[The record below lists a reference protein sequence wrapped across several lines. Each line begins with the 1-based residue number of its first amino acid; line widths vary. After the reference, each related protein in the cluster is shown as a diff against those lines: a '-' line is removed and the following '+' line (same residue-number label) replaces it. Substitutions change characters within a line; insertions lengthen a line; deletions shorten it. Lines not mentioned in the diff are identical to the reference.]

1 MSSNIEITR
10 VCDFCN
16 AAFMARTTTTR
27 YCSHR
32 CNQKHYKIRAKQRKI
47 ETSNKET
54 LKTVVFPLEQINSK
68 DYLTVKEVAVI
79 LNCSVRTVYRY
90 VKNKN
95 IKAVKVGQRMIR
107 IRKSDLD
114 NIFK

>member
-10 VCDFCN
+10 VCDYCN
-16 AAFMARTTTTR
+16 TAFLARTTTTR

-32 CNQKHYKIRAKQRKI
+32 CNQKHYKIKAKQGKI

-54 LKTVVFPLEQINSK
+54 LNTVLLPLELIKSK
-68 DYLTVKEVAVI
+68 DYLTVKEVAVV

-90 VKNKN
+90 VKNRN
-95 IKAVKVGQRMIR
+95 IKAVKIGQRMIR

-114 NIFK
+114 SIFN